1 MHTIWFVRIS
11 FDPAKNERN
20 IQLRDLSFERA
31 ADFEFETALFAAD
44 ERKEYHETQ
53 IIAIGLLGDRVH
65 VMCFTETPDG
75 IRVISFRKANARE
88 VNRYAQ
94 ARSAD

>member
-1 MHTIWFVRIS
+1 MRAS
-11 FDPAKNERN
+11 FDLAKNERN

-31 ADFEFETALFAAD
+31 ADFEFETALFGID
-44 ERKEYHETQ
+44 ERKEYHETR
-53 IIAIGLLGDRVH
+53 IVAIGLLGDRVH

-75 IRVISFRKANARE
+75 IRVISFRKANARK
-88 VNRYAQ
+88 VNKYAQ

>member
-1 MHTIWFVRIS
+1 MRIS
-11 FDPAKNERN
+11 FDRAKSERN
-20 IQLRDLSFERA
+20 VRLRKLSFEQA
-31 ADFEFETALFAAD
+31 ADFEFETAPFAID
-44 ERKEYHETQ
+44 ERKEYHETR
-53 IIAIGLLGDRVH
+53 IVAIGSLGNRGH

-94 ARSAD
+94 ASSSD